1 MKKIF
6 FVAFAMMM
14 AMNGCKAGVQGE
26 NSVAAGNV
34 VQEIRNVGEFNG
46 VTLIGSHKVV
56 CTPGKD
62 YSVVV
67 EAPKEAAGRLLTE
80 VKNGMLTI
88 SKEKIAGVRVVTS
101 NKDDEKTTVYVT
113 LPKLQIVHLMGSG
126 DIIVKGKTEY
136 NEKLRVSLVGSG
148 NIEFDDIDVNFSDIS
163 LAGSGDIKINSIKTK
178 LVELKLTGSGD
189 MDVRN
194 VYSDNTKV
202 SLAGSGDVHVGQVKG
217 SNVAVSST
225 GSGDMKV
232 DNVDCAMLNINHV
245 SSCDV
250 TIGNVKAVTTNVSK
264 VGSGDLKLAGKTVYY
279 NEVKHGSG
287 KVDKGSL
294 RYDKTKQKMQGGWQ
308 IESSGTTL
316 PNGIEAEP

>member
-14 AMNGCKAGVQGE
+14 AMNGCKAGEQGE
-26 NSVAAGNV
+26 NSVTVGNV
-34 VQEIRNVGEFNG
+34 VQEIRKVGEFNG
-46 VTLIGSHKVV
+46 VTLIGSHRVV

-148 NIEFDDIDVNFSDIS
+148 NIEFDDIDVKFSDIS

-189 MDVRN
+189 M
-194 VYSDNTKV
+194 
-202 SLAGSGDVHVGQVKG
+202 HVGQVKG

-250 TIGNVKAVTTNVSK
+250 TIGNVKAVTTNVNK
-264 VGSGDLKLAGKTVYY
+264 VGSGELKLAGTTTYY

-294 RYDKTKQKMQGGWQ
+294 KYDKTKQKMQVGWQ
-308 IESSGTTL
+308 IESSGTTS

>member
-1 MKKIF
+1 MTKQIRKMKKIF

-14 AMNGCKAGVQGE
+14 AMNGCKAGEQGE

-148 NIEFDDIDVNFSDIS
+148 NIEFDDIDVKFSDIS

-189 MDVRN
+189 M
-194 VYSDNTKV
+194 
-202 SLAGSGDVHVGQVKG
+202 HVGQVKG

-308 IESSGTTL
+308 IESSGTTS

>member
-1 MKKIF
+1 MTKQIRKMKKIF
-6 FVAFAMMM
+6 FIAFAMMM

-26 NSVAAGNV
+26 NSVTAGNV
-34 VQEIRNVGEFNG
+34 VQETRNVGEFNG
-46 VTLIGSHKVV
+46 VTLIGSHRVV

-136 NEKLRVSLVGSG
+136 NEKLCVSLVGSG
-148 NIEFDDIDVNFSDIS
+148 NIEFDDIDVKFSDIS
-163 LAGSGDIKINSIKTK
+163 LSGSGDIKINSIKTK

-189 MDVRN
+189 M
-194 VYSDNTKV
+194 
-202 SLAGSGDVHVGQVKG
+202 HVGQVKG

-250 TIGNVKAVTTNVSK
+250 TIGNVKAVTTNVNK
-264 VGSGDLKLAGKTVYY
+264 VGSGELKLSGTTTYY

-287 KVDKGSL
+287 KVDKGGL
-294 RYDKTKQKMQGGWQ
+294 KYDKTKQKMQGGWQ
-308 IESSGTTL
+308 IESSGTTS

>member
-6 FVAFAMMM
+6 FMAFAMMM
-14 AMNGCKAGVQGE
+14 AMNGCKAGEHGE
-26 NSVAAGNV
+26 SGVTAGNV
-34 VQEIRNVGEFNG
+34 VQETRNVGEFNG

-80 VKNGMLTI
+80 VKNGILTI

-148 NIEFDDIDVNFSDIS
+148 NIEFDDIDVKFSDIS

-189 MDVRN
+189 M
-194 VYSDNTKV
+194 
-202 SLAGSGDVHVGQVKG
+202 HVGQVKG

-250 TIGNVKAVTTNVSK
+250 TIGNVKAVTTNVNK
-264 VGSGDLKLAGKTVYY
+264 VGSGDLKLAGTTTYY

-287 KVDKGSL
+287 KINKSGL
-294 RYDKTKQKMQGGWQ
+294 KYDKTTQTKQNGWQ
-308 IESSGTTL
+308 SVSNGTTS

>member
-14 AMNGCKAGVQGE
+14 AMNGCKAGEQGE
-26 NSVAAGNV
+26 NSVTAGNV

-46 VTLIGSHKVV
+46 VTLIGSHRVV

-67 EAPKEAAGRLLTE
+67 EAPKETAGRLLTE

-148 NIEFDDIDVNFSDIS
+148 NIEFDDIDVKFSDIS

-189 MDVRN
+189 M
-194 VYSDNTKV
+194 
-202 SLAGSGDVHVGQVKG
+202 HVGQVKG

-250 TIGNVKAVTTNVSK
+250 TIGNVKAVTTNVNK
-264 VGSGDLKLAGKTVYY
+264 VGSGELKLAGTTTYY

-308 IESSGTTL
+308 IESSGTTS